1 MSETKKPEEMDSAL
15 LGLLA
20 MTAGGPMAMGQMG
33 EWLHTFCQDCDEWLA
48 DDRTEDT
55 HARCASILGASGE
68 ARTPYCGPLWP
79 GCRGFK
85 HKAGTPGP
93 AKRYRQATQK
103 QWEESKRKAAEVDD
117 A

>member
-1 MSETKKPEEMDSAL
+1 MSEAKDPKEMDGAL

-20 MTAGGPMAMGQMG
+20 MTAGGPMAVGQMG
-33 EWLHTFCQDCDEWLA
+33 EWLHTFCEDCCLKE
-48 DDRTEDT
+48 
-55 HARCASILGASGE
+55 
-68 ARTPYCGPLWP
+68 PLDPESTDNRFCSYSRLHFQEKDAALFPPWP

-85 HKAGTPGP
+85 HRAGTPGP

-103 QWEESKRKAAEVDD
+103 QWEEAKRKAAEVDD